1 VIFVLL
7 TGGGKPCPK
16 FLKAIKMDST
26 ALSFWGLEPWK
37 HRNRCIFDGASPY
50 LANLVKGFREEQFPC
65 RCQELEDYLIQVERQ
80 KFLLF

>member
-26 ALSFWGLEPWK
+26 ALSFWGLDPWK
-37 HRNRCIFDGASPY
+37 HRNRCVFDEAV
-50 LANLVKGFREEQFPC
+50 LALLIWSRVSGKN
-65 RCQELEDYLIQVERQ
+65 RCQELEDYLIQVERHE
-80 KFLLF
+80 FLLF